1 MKEFKSEIICGRK
14 PVLSALKSSVTIQR
28 MIIAETARG
37 EVVDEIFELVRGIG
51 IPYDVR
57 EKSSIDR
64 LGVGNHQGVVAYVAA
79 RDYVNYERVLEVL
92 DPESGFL
99 LFLDQVQDPH
109 NFGAIL
115 RSACALGVE
124 AVIIPKR
131 GACGLTST
139 VVKVAA
145 GAVEYVSVCR
155 VDNLQKAMLQ
165 AQQSGVWLIGLDAT
179 AEKNISTVDFSKGV
193 GLVVGNEGKG
203 LRRLVAERCDFL
215 VKIPMDIT
223 RIGSLNVS
231 VATGI
236 ALFEVMKQ
244 REK

>member
-1 MKEFKSEIICGRK
+1 MKEFKSEIICGRH
-14 PVLSALKSSVTIQR
+14 PVLSALKSMVTIQR
-28 MIIAETARG
+28 IIIVEGARG
-37 EVVDEIFELVRGIG
+37 EVVDEIFELAREIG

-79 RDYVNYERVLEVL
+79 RDYVNYERVLESL
-92 DPESGFL
+92 DPEKGL
-99 LFLDQVQDPH
+99 LMFLDQVQDPH

-115 RSACALGVE
+115 RSACALGVD

-165 AQQSGVWLIGLDAT
+165 AQQYGIWLIGLDAT
-179 AEKNISTVDFSKGV
+179 AEKKISTVNFSTGV

-215 VKIPMDIT
+215 VKIPIANT

>member
-28 MIIAETARG
+28 MIIAESARG

-57 EKSSIDR
+57 DKYSIDR

-115 RSACALGVE
+115 RSACALHVR
-124 AVIIPKR
+124 IPIAKY
-131 GACGLTST
+131 
-139 VVKVAA
+139 KFFQ
-145 GAVEYVSVCR
+145 R
-155 VDNLQKAMLQ
+155 VQ
-165 AQQSGVWLIGLDAT
+165 
-179 AEKNISTVDFSKGV
+179 
-193 GLVVGNEGKG
+193 
-203 LRRLVAERCDFL
+203 
-215 VKIPMDIT
+215 
-223 RIGSLNVS
+223 
-231 VATGI
+231 
-236 ALFEVMKQ
+236 
-244 REK
+244 